1 MELMSFEPENDL
13 EVAIV
18 NAKKGHLPVDS
29 LLAEIAESNIYVSSK
44 AEVSK
49 DWSGF
54 EPLLLGEANSP
65 LVAVFS
71 SLSRPDL
78 HRKMAQYVLQIK
90 GREFFRR
97 IPVGYGVVVNPGYV
111 TQLIVPSDNISKLK
125 I

>member
-1 MELMSFEPENDL
+1 MDLLNFEPENDL

-18 NAKKGHLPVDS
+18 NAKKGHLPIDS

-54 EPLLLGEANSP
+54 EPLLLGEASSP

-71 SLSRPDL
+71 SLSRPGL
-78 HRKMAQYVLQIK
+78 HRKVAEYVLQIK
-90 GREFFRR
+90 GSEFFRR
-97 IPVGYGVVVNPGYV
+97 IPAGYGVVVNPGYV
-111 TQLIVPSDNISKLK
+111 TQLIVSSDSVSKLK